1 MIEMN
6 ELMEMV
12 KINELMNIIVN
23 NEGIMSCIDNHAG
36 FRYAGY
42 SAAYFALDRA

>member
-23 NEGIMSCIDNHAG
+23 NEGIMSHQ
-36 FRYAGY
+36 
-42 SAAYFALDRA
+42 LDVPLLQPLI